1 MNVHFP
7 RNLKQRCG
15 VSVRLLPTPQK
26 SFAGRGRGPAV
37 PDKNLIRLSRPAL
50 LELPYGRQW

>member
-50 LELPYGRQW
+50 LELPYGRQ